1 MLKVP
6 PDSGALALNRSV
18 TAASDAVRAA
28 DSVYG
33 GERGEPD
40 VPMEVTMSK
49 HSHFKDKKSSI
60 KK

>member
-6 PDSGALALNRSV
+6 PDSGALALIVRLP
-18 TAASDAVRAA
+18 ASDAVRAA

-49 HSHFKDKKSSI
+49 HSHFKDKKVL
-60 KK
+60 